1 MDSIKIHGN
10 LPLFRFY
17 PAEAHLASVENG
29 KRLSVTAALAP
40 DPNSTGSRIPAA
52 DLVPTRQNPT

>member
-1 MDSIKIHGN
+1 MDSKKIYGN
-10 LPLFRFY
+10 LPLFTFY

-29 KRLSVTAALAP
+29 KRLRVTAPLAP
-40 DPNSTGSRIPAA
+40 DPNSTRSRIPAA